1 MCYTIVTVVY
11 ALYVMA
17 ALRSVNGL
25 GKYFNTTGLCDP
37 ELHYMVNI
45 DRKLDEIQ
53 GLVEQGNYFVI
64 NRARQYGKTTTLNLL
79 TEKLASEYTVFFIS
93 FEGLGDTSYENSFSF
108 CRSICGLLCD
118 TVLYGEVS
126 DISEK
131 LTDELIKRSSM
142 DSQTT
147 DFRTLSNLFSE
158 ICMTS
163 QKPVVLVIDE
173 VDQASNQA
181 QFLAFLGMLRDKY
194 LKRAKRPT
202 FQSVILAGVYDIKNL
217 KLKIRE
223 ENEHRYNSPWNIAAD
238 FRVDMSF
245 SADDIAG
252 MLSEYEADH
261 HTQTDIR
268 MAAKMIY
275 DYTAGYPF
283 LVSRI
288 CKIIDEH
295 ILNGSRNQCWSK
307 DIILE
312 AVRIL
317 LSEKNTL
324 FESMINKLSDFPELR
339 DMIHALLFIGKS
351 IVYNPDNRAIDIAIM
366 FGFAKVE
373 DNLVVIANRIFETRL
388 YNMFLSSAELQNS
401 TIYKASLQDK
411 NQFIVNGFLNMDL
424 VMAKFVQHF
433 TELYGDCQ
441 ETFIEETGRRY
452 FLLYLR
458 PIINGTGNYY
468 IESRTRDMR
477 RTDVIIDYNGQQF
490 IIEMKIWHG
499 EEYNR
504 KGEEQ
509 LLGYMR
515 DYHLKKGYL
524 LSFSFNKN
532 KAVGITEHH
541 FDEMCILE
549 AVV

>member
-1 MCYTIVTVVY
+1 
-11 ALYVMA
+11 
-17 ALRSVNGL
+17 
-25 GKYFNTTGLCDP
+25 
-37 ELHYMVNI
+37 
-45 DRKLDEIQ
+45 
-53 GLVEQGNYFVI
+53 
-64 NRARQYGKTTTLNLL
+64 
-79 TEKLASEYTVFFIS
+79 
-93 FEGLGDTSYENSFSF
+93 
-108 CRSICGLLCD
+108 
-118 TVLYGEVS
+118 
-126 DISEK
+126 
-131 LTDELIKRSSM
+131 
-142 DSQTT
+142 
-147 DFRTLSNLFSE
+147 
-158 ICMTS
+158 
-163 QKPVVLVIDE
+163 
-173 VDQASNQA
+173 
-181 QFLAFLGMLRDKY
+181 
-194 LKRAKRPT
+194 
-202 FQSVILAGVYDIKNL
+202 
-217 KLKIRE
+217 
-223 ENEHRYNSPWNIAAD
+223 
-238 FRVDMSF
+238 
-245 SADDIAG
+245 
-252 MLSEYEADH
+252 
-261 HTQTDIR
+261 
-268 MAAKMIY
+268 MIY

>member
-79 TEKLASEYTVFFIS
+79 TEKLASKYTVFFIS
-93 FEGLGDTSYENSFSF
+93 FEGLGDTSYENAFSF

-295 ILNGSRNQCWSK
+295 ILNESRNQSWSK

-477 RTDVIIDYNGQQF
+477 RT
-490 IIEMKIWHG
+490 
-499 EEYNR
+499 
-504 KGEEQ
+504 
-509 LLGYMR
+509 
-515 DYHLKKGYL
+515 YHLKKGYL

-532 KAVGITEHH
+532 KAVGINEHH

-549 AVV
+549 AIV

>member
-1 MCYTIVTVVY
+1 
-11 ALYVMA
+11 
-17 ALRSVNGL
+17 
-25 GKYFNTTGLCDP
+25 
-37 ELHYMVNI
+37 MVNI
-45 DRKLDEIQ
+45 DKRLDEIQ
-53 GLVEQGNYFVI
+53 TLVERGNYFVI
-64 NRARQYGKTTTLNLL
+64 NRARQYGKTTTLSLL
-79 TEKLASEYTVFFIS
+79 TEKLASKYTVFFIS
-93 FEGLGDTSYENSFSF
+93 FEGLGDTAFENAFSF

-118 TVLYGEVS
+118 TILYGEVS

-131 LTDELIKRSSM
+131 LKDELAKRSSV
-142 DSQTT
+142 DSQST

-163 QKPVVLVIDE
+163 LKPVVLVIDE

-238 FRVDMSF
+238 FHVDMSF

-252 MLSEYEADH
+252 MLYEYKADH
-261 HTQTDIR
+261 PVDMDIP
-268 MAAKMIY
+268 MAAKIIY
-275 DYTAGYPF
+275 DYTSGYPF

-295 ILNGSRNQCWSK
+295 IFKENKEHCWSK
-307 DIILE
+307 NTILE

-324 FESMINKLSDFPELR
+324 FESMINKLIDYQELR
-339 DMIHALLFIGKS
+339 DMIYALLFTGKS
-351 IVYNPDNRAIDIAIM
+351 IVYNPDNNAIDIAIM
-366 FGFAKVE
+366 FGFARVE

-401 TIYKASLQDK
+401 NIYKASLQDK

-424 VMAKFVQHF
+424 VMTKFVQHF
-433 TELYGDCQ
+433 TELYSACS

-452 FLLYLR
+452 FLLYLK

-515 DYHLKKGYL
+515 DYHLQKGYL
-524 LSFSFNKN
+524 LSFNFNKN
-532 KAVGITEHH
+532 KNIGITEHH